1 MMRYQI
7 VVLVCTHAFGTCDS
21 GHAFEA
27 HRLTPKFTDPV
38 TCLAVGQSVT
48 SAPDFTL
55 ALPESFRATPICVAA
70 EDDA

>member
-1 MMRYQI
+1 MMKYQI
-7 VVLVCTHAFGTCDS
+7 IVLLCTHAIETCDS

-27 HRLTPKFTDPV
+27 HRLSAKFTDPV

-48 SAPDFTL
+48 SAPDFIL